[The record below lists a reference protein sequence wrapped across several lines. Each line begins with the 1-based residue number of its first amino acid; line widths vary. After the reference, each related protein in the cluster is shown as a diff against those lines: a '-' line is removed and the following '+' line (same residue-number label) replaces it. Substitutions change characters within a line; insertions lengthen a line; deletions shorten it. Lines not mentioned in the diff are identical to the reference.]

1 MRYVTFILGISA
13 SLLMGCDQAPSTDTN
28 RPIVWRAPPLHVQSA
43 GVAALKARLDGAVFA
58 EAPLYGQGSK
68 QQQIQ
73 NSKGVFDQV
82 TVSSVANMMLV
93 EADVFALLARLGYSR
108 RMVKEEA
115 GLFVVDYVNS
125 RDLTISAVFRED
137 KGEAGVK
144 SQVVFTWQGGAN

>member
-1 MRYVTFILGISA
+1 
-13 SLLMGCDQAPSTDTN
+13 
-28 RPIVWRAPPLHVQSA
+28 
-43 GVAALKARLDGAVFA
+43 VAALKARLDGAVFA

-108 RMVKEEA
+108 RMVKEAA

-125 RDLTISAVFRED
+125 RDLTISAVFREA